1 MENKIGKKT
10 ESVRVDIATIK
21 LLKKLKEKEGINMT
35 SAITLAV
42 KEKYGDRLKEENIKK

>member
-1 MENKIGKKT
+1 MKNEIGKKT

-21 LLKKLKEKEGINMT
+21 LLKKIKEEEGINMT

-42 KEKYGDRLKEENIKK
+42 KEKYGNRLHIENK